1 MSIFKTL
8 FNPQGV
14 MRVRKRVTLMAVV
27 VSIIFGICWGTT
39 NILSTLH
46 TFKVFRFSK
55 VVIAICNILVLF
67 NSTINP
73 FVYALLS
80 ENFRQKL
87 KEMVRFPRATVGA
100 TTELHNIEVHI
111 ARDKSNIPDVSINT
125 TTCVSQE

>member
-27 VSIIFGICWGTT
+27 VSIIFGICWGTIQ
-39 NILSTLH
+39 ILYTLH
-46 TFKVFRFSK
+46 AFEVFRLDK
-55 VVIAICNILVLF
+55 VVIAISNILVLF

-87 KEMVRFPRATVGA
+87 KGMVRFPRATVGA

-125 TTCVSQE
+125 TTSVSQE

>member
-1 MSIFKTL
+1 
-8 FNPQGV
+8 

-27 VSIIFGICWGTT
+27 VSIIFGICWGTIQ
-39 NILSTLH
+39 ILYTLH
-46 TFKVFRFSK
+46 AFEVFRLDK
-55 VVIAICNILVLF
+55 VVIAIGNILVLF

-87 KEMVRFPRATVGA
+87 KEMVRFPRK
-100 TTELHNIEVHI
+100 LHNIEVHI